1 MPLRAEV
8 VSLEELSGHADQHE
22 LIEWMRPFAK
32 GLKKVFLVHGEPGP
46 GAVLA
51 ALITKEYGIE
61 AHMPARG
68 EAVSIP

>member
-1 MPLRAEV
+1 MALRAEV
-8 VSLEELSGHADQHE
+8 VSLEELSSHADQHE

-46 GAVLA
+46 GATLA

-68 EAVSIP
+68 ESVSIP